1 MIEIKGLHRNWK
13 EFRLAGIDL
22 KIRDGEYFVILGPT
36 GAGKTLLLE
45 LVAGFYQPDGG
56 EISIGGKN
64 VIGLPPEKR
73 NIGFVYQDY
82 SLFPHMN
89 AKKNIEFGMQMR
101 GIKNRSKKAVEEIA
115 GYLNISHLLH
125 RHPNT
130 LSGGEQQRVALA
142 RVLVIDPDVLLLDE
156 PLSALDPG
164 TQDATRKILKS
175 IHSNSNLTV
184 IHVTHDQTEARIL
197 ADRIA
202 VMMDGRI
209 VQVGTPDEVFDK
221 PVNDEIAHFVGVEN
235 VLKGEVIESSNG
247 VCVLDIGGKVLEAVS
262 ECAIGDT
269 VYACLRPENV
279 TLSKTGVNSS
289 ARNSF
294 EGSLLEVERMGA
306 LVRAKV
312 DMDGSFLLNAFV
324 TNQSADELGLMRG
337 ETVVVSFKA
346 AAVHVV

>member
-1 MIEIKGLHRNWK
+1 MIKIKGLHRNWK
-13 EFRLAGIDL
+13 EFQLAGIDL
-22 KIRDGEYFVILGPT
+22 NIGDGEYFVILGPT

-45 LVAGFYQPDGG
+45 LIAGFYQPDEG
-56 EISIGGKN
+56 EISIGGEN

-89 AKKNIEFGMQMR
+89 AAKNIEFGMRMR
-101 GIKNRSKKAVEEIA
+101 GVKNSDTVKKIA
-115 GYLNISHLLH
+115 GYLNIEHLLH
-125 RHPNT
+125 RHSQT

-142 RVLVIDPDVLLLDE
+142 RVLVIKPDVLLLDE

-164 TQDATRKILKS
+164 TQDSTRRILKNINNDS
-175 IHSNSNLTV
+175 KLTV

-202 VMMDGRI
+202 IMMDGRI

-221 PVNDEIAHFVGVEN
+221 PVNDEVAHFVGVEN
-235 VLKGEVIESSNG
+235 VLKGEVIENSNG
-247 VCVLDIGGKVLEAVS
+247 VAVLDIGGTMLEAVS
-262 ECAIGDT
+262 ECAVGDT

-294 EGSLLEVERMGA
+294 ECRLLEVERMGA
-306 LVRAKV
+306 LVRVKA
-312 DMDGSFLLNAFV
+312 DLDGGFLLNAFV
-324 TNQSADELGLMRG
+324 TNQSADELGLVCG
-337 ETVVVSFKA
+337 EPVVVSFKA
-346 AAVHVV
+346 SAVHVV